1 MKKIKLIS
9 AVTALAAAASMML
22 AGCGTTADTNDNT
35 TADNADT
42 TAAASDAASEE
53 TSEDTAAEDTAAD
66 TAAEG
71 DDTAADGDQ
80 SLQKVLDSG
89 KFVLGLDAT
98 FKPMGYTDENDEIVG
113 FDIDVAE
120 EVCSRMGVE
129 LVKEPIDWDTKEQD
143 LAVGRIDCI
152 WNGMSINASRQEQMN
167 LSDPYM
173 KNEMVFVVPTSSDA
187 ASMTDLTGM
196 NIGVQNGSSAQEILE
211 ASELYTNDTP
221 ITVTAMATNVE
232 ALQQM
237 ELGLVDAVF
246 LDSVVANYEITS
258 SGKDYRVLPDGLEEE
273 EYAIGF
279 RKEDQALRDEVQK
292 ILGEMKADG
301 KLGEI
306 STKWFGSDIT
316 TVEAAQ

>member
-1 MKKIKLIS
+1 M
-9 AVTALAAAASMML
+9 
-22 AGCGTTADTNDNT
+22 
-35 TADNADT
+35 
-42 TAAASDAASEE
+42 
-53 TSEDTAAEDTAAD
+53 
-66 TAAEG
+66 
-71 DDTAADGDQ
+71 
-80 SLQKVLDSG
+80 LDSG

-98 FKPMGYTDENDEIVG
+98 FKPMGYTDVNDEIVG

-173 KNEMVFVVPTSSDA
+173 KNEMVFVVPASSDA

-246 LDSVVANYEITS
+246 LDSVVANYEISS

>member
-1 MKKIKLIS
+1 MKKSRIM
-9 AVTALAAAASMML
+9 AAAAAAVMVMSF
-22 AGCGTTADTNDNT
+22 AACGGNTEQTASDE
-35 TADNADT
+35 T
-42 TAAASDAASEE
+42 TAANGAEVSE
-53 TSEDTAAEDTAAD
+53 SAAE
-66 TAAEG
+66 AAEG
-71 DDTAADGDQ
+71 ESAAEGSDE

-89 KFVLGLDAT
+89 KFILGLDAT
-98 FKPMGYTDENDEIVG
+98 FEPMGYTNENDEIVG

-120 EVCSRMGVE
+120 EVCARMGVE

-152 WNGMSINASRQEQMN
+152 WNGMSINPSREEQMN
-167 LSDPYM
+167 LSEPYM
-173 KNEMVFVVPTSSDA
+173 KNEMVFVVPASSDV
-187 ASMTDLTGM
+187 ASMTELAGK
-196 NIGVQNGSSAQEILE
+196 NIAVQNGSSAQDILE
-211 ASELYTNDTP
+211 ASELYTSDTP
-221 ITVTAMATNVE
+221 VTVTAMATNVE
-232 ALQQM
+232 ALQQL

-246 LDSVVANYEITS
+246 LDSVVANYQITS
-258 SGKDYRVLPDGLEEE
+258 AGKDYKVLPDGLEEE

>member
-1 MKKIKLIS
+1 MKKSRIM
-9 AVTALAAAASMML
+9 AAAAAAVMAMSF
-22 AGCGTTADTNDNT
+22 AACGGNTEQTASDE
-35 TADNADT
+35 T
-42 TAAASDAASEE
+42 TAANGAEVSESVAEGE
-53 TSEDTAAEDTAAD
+53 TEAAESES
-66 TAAEG
+66 AAEG
-71 DDTAADGDQ
+71 SDE

-89 KFVLGLDAT
+89 KFILGLDAT
-98 FKPMGYTDENDEIVG
+98 FEPMGYTNENDEIVG

-120 EVCSRMGVE
+120 EVCARMGVE

-152 WNGMSINASRQEQMN
+152 WNGMSINPSREEQMN
-167 LSDPYM
+167 LSEPYM
-173 KNEMVFVVPTSSDA
+173 KNEMVFVVPASSDV
-187 ASMTDLTGM
+187 ASMSDLAGK
-196 NIGVQNGSSAQEILE
+196 NIAVQNGSSAQDILE
-211 ASELYTNDTP
+211 ASELYTSDTP
-221 ITVTAMATNVE
+221 VTVTAMATNVE
-232 ALQQM
+232 ALQQL

-246 LDSVVANYEITS
+246 LDSVVANYQITS
-258 SGKDYRVLPDGLEEE
+258 AGKDYKVLPDGLEEE

>member
-1 MKKIKLIS
+1 MKKSRIM
-9 AVTALAAAASMML
+9 AAAAAAVMVMSF
-22 AGCGTTADTNDNT
+22 AACGGNTEQTASDE
-35 TADNADT
+35 T
-42 TAAASDAASEE
+42 TAANGAEVSE
-53 TSEDTAAEDTAAD
+53 S
-66 TAAEG
+66 AAEG
-71 DDTAADGDQ
+71 ETEAAEGESAAEGSDE

-89 KFVLGLDAT
+89 KFILGLDAT
-98 FKPMGYTDENDEIVG
+98 FEPMGYTNENDEIVG

-120 EVCSRMGVE
+120 EVCARMGVE

-152 WNGMSINASRQEQMN
+152 WNGMSINPSREEQMN
-167 LSDPYM
+167 LSEPYM
-173 KNEMVFVVPTSSDA
+173 KNEMVFVVPASSDV
-187 ASMTDLTGM
+187 ASMTELAGK
-196 NIGVQNGSSAQEILE
+196 NIAVQNGSSAQDILE
-211 ASELYTNDTP
+211 ASELYTSDTP
-221 ITVTAMATNVE
+221 VTVTAMATNVE
-232 ALQQM
+232 ALQQL

-246 LDSVVANYEITS
+246 LDSVVANYQITS
-258 SGKDYRVLPDGLEEE
+258 AGKDYKVLPDGLEEE